1 MKLCSKAITSINS
14 HPALFLDRDG
24 VINLDHG
31 YVHVRENFDFMPGIF
46 ELVLTAKANG
56 FLCIVV
62 TNQAGIGRG
71 LYTLGDFRA
80 LSEWMCGKFKANGAE
95 IDAIYYS
102 PFHPTKGKG
111 AYLVQEST
119 RKPGFGMFTEAIK
132 ELNIDISKSIMVGD
146 KVSDMQASIAAN
158 IGRHYL
164 LRPNASCDILYELDS
179 KVNLINSLSEI
190 NFNFVE

>member
-1 MKLCSKAITSINS
+1 MNS

-24 VINLDHG
+24 VINLDYG
-31 YVHVRENFDFMPGIF
+31 YVHMRENFDFMPGIF
-46 ELVLTAKANG
+46 ELVSNAKANG
-56 FLCIVV
+56 YLCIVV

-71 LYTLGDFRA
+71 LYSLDDFKA
-80 LSEWMCGKFKANGAE
+80 LSQWMCGKFKASGAE

-111 AYLVQEST
+111 RYLVQENT
-119 RKPGFGMFTEAIK
+119 RKPGSGMFIEAIE

-146 KVSDMQASIAAN
+146 NVSDLQASIAAN

-164 LRPNASCDILYELDS
+164 MRPNSPCDILGMLDR
-179 KVNLINSLSEI
+179 KVNLINNFSEI
-190 NFNFVE
+190 NFHFVD